1 MNTRQF
7 ISKTLTNSQ
16 LFSEVVVACKGLLRT
31 SEVAAEC
38 RKYLDSRVSK
48 HNQNK
53 YDFGFFPPDDKLDEL
68 YAQIDRDKL
77 RQLGLIY
84 NINLHDQNNTIFTRS
99 VLNYHNLIWPVKD
112 DYGNIVALI
121 GRSTLDKDRLKELS
135 IAKYKYTKFSKQ
147 SVLFGLS
154 QAKKTI
160 RKTGIAIVAEGQLD
174 CVSCHAHGFHNT
186 VALGGTSLGYYQV
199 YLLKKY
205 GAKELWLVLDN
216 DDAGRSGYDKITR
229 KYSGYIDI
237 KKVSL
242 PSQYKDVDEYLRKS
256 EDTGAFYCKAA
267 REPKI

>member
-31 SEVAAEC
+31 SSAAAEY
-38 RKYLDSRVSK
+38 RNYLDSRASK

-68 YAQIDRDKL
+68 YAQVDRDKL
-77 RQLGLIY
+77 RQLELIY
-84 NINLHDQNNTIFTRS
+84 NVNLRDQNNTTFTRS
-99 VLNYHNLIWPVKD
+99 VLNHHNLIWPVKD

-121 GRSTLDKDRLKELS
+121 GRSIFDKDKLKELS
-135 IAKYKYTKFSKQ
+135 IAKYKYTKFAKQ
-147 SVLFGLS
+147 SVLFGLN
-154 QAKKTI
+154 QAKKSI
-160 RKTGIAIVAEGQLD
+160 RKTGIAIIVEGQLD
-174 CVSCHAHGFHNT
+174 CISCHAHGFHNA
-186 VALGGTSLGYYQV
+186 VALGGTSLGYYQL

-205 GAKELWLVLDN
+205 GAKEVWLALDN
-216 DDAGRSGYDKITR
+216 DDAGKSGQDKIAR

-242 PSQYKDVDEYLRKS
+242 PVQYKDVDEYLRKS
-256 EDTGAFYCKAA
+256 EDTSAFLL
-267 REPKI
+267 